1 MQKEFFLLFTV
12 MDENKSWYLQKNIAE
27 FGSDKPISDE
37 VKFEQFQESNKMS
50 CKH

>member
-12 MDENKSWYLQKNIAE
+12 MDENKSWYLQKNIDE
-27 FGSDKPISDE
+27 FGSDDSDPYD
-37 VKFEQFQESNKMS
+37 EQFQESNKMS